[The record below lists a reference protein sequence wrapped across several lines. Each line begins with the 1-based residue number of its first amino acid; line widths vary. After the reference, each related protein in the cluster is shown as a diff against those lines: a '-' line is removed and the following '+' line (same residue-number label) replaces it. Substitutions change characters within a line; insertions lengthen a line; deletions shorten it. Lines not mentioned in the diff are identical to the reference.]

1 MAYCVIPAD
10 GGLIRTLSCYLWP
23 LTRAQGHTRE
33 KEKRERERRE
43 LRCVQ
48 LLCFKNAASFML
60 RRDHLTRLRR
70 LLVGKNME
78 RISSLESL
86 TVTMYKEVS
95 PRTCS

>member
-1 MAYCVIPAD
+1 
-10 GGLIRTLSCYLWP
+10 
-23 LTRAQGHTRE
+23 
-33 KEKRERERRE
+33 
-43 LRCVQ
+43 
-48 LLCFKNAASFML
+48 ML

-95 PRTCS
+95 ARTCS